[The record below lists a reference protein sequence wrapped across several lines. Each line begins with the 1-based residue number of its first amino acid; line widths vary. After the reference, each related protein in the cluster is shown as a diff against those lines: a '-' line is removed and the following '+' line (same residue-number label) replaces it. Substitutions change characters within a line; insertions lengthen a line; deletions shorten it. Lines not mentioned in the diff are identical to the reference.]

1 MGDSVAEV
9 VGNVDA
15 EQFCVGS
22 VVSPDS
28 GAHQYGR
35 ASERRGGD
43 DIAWAVT
50 DEPAARGVEIQSC
63 RRFPIERRT
72 RLAALAASLG
82 GVGAMEDQVE
92 ADTELME
99 LALEL
104 LLDREEVALGVEPP
118 TDARLI
124 GDDHERE
131 SVVGERSQGIGN
143 PGKEFYLAGV

>member
-1 MGDSVAEV
+1 MRDSSAEV
-9 VGNVDA
+9 VGDVDA
-15 EQFCVGS
+15 EQFCLGG
-22 VVSPDS
+22 VVSPDP
-28 GAHQYGR
+28 GAHQCGL
-35 ASERRGGD
+35 ASEQRSGD
-43 DIAWAVT
+43 DIAWAVA
-50 DEPAARGVEIQSC
+50 DKPAARGVEIQSC

-82 GVGAMEDQVE
+82 GVGAMEYQVE

-118 TDARLI
+118 TDARLV

-131 SVVGERSQGIGN
+131 PVVGERSQGIGN
-143 PGKEFYLAGV
+143 PGEEFYLAGV